1 MYICMYI
8 ACITISTCLHL
19 ILTSAHSSVE
29 ECTKTSKRLNGAPR
43 QSRFLDQKNF
53 AVFPVSRHFSCS
65 KDFAVSL
72 FPDTFRNQGILM
84 FCPF

>member
-1 MYICMYI
+1 MYI

-53 AVFPVSRHFSCS
+53 AVFPVSRHFSC
-65 KDFAVSL
+65 
-72 FPDTFRNQGILM
+72 
-84 FCPF
+84 